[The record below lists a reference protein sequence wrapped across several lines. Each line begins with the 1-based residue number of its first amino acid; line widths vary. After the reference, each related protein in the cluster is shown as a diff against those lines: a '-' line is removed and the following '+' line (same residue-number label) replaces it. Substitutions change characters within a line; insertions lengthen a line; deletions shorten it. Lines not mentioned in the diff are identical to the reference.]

1 MVSNQDTVKG
11 KVTEIMPNSLYRV
24 QLEDGK
30 VIVAHLAG
38 KLRIHR
44 IRVLAGDQVS
54 LILSPDGDKGRIV
67 YRL

>member
-24 QLEDGK
+24 QLEDDK
-30 VIVAHLAG
+30 IIVAHLAG